1 MKRPVTV
8 RPSAT
13 WVGFSAGSCAWCTF
27 LVRRAASL
35 RALVTAGSRLA
46 SASWSACCGT
56 TVVCRSTWSKRTVYS
71 RTAGAP
77 RRRTSSQTG
86 RTRATA
92 ASTSV
97 AARGRTPARAARL
110 SWPGSRPRR
119 SIREI
124 TRLVYG
130 RPGFLRLPVTAR
142 FPARFPARSL
152 GGPAGA
158 RLGQQD
164 DARGAQRPEGQ
175 RALGPQGERGAEG
188 GPGRAGREQVV
199 VGSQPDFAAD
209 PQGDK
214 PGGDRARDQAD
225 GGRRAGPADQDPVA
239 EGAGD
244 QPADGGDQ
252 GEPGV
257 GHDERGGFRVH
268 QSGFAVGDLLQQR
281 ARRDRGPDEPGRD
294 AEYRAARQSREESR
308 QSPLRETSLVAP
320 HCSRTMLPGLA

>member
-13 WVGFSAGSCAWCTF
+13 WVGVSAGSCAWCTF
-27 LVRRAASL
+27 LVRRAASS
-35 RALVTAGSRLA
+35 RAFATAGSRLA

-56 TVVCRSTWSKRTVYS
+56 TVVCRSTWSKRAVYS

-86 RTRATA
+86 RTRVTV

-130 RPGFLRLPVTAR
+130 RLGFGRLAVT
-142 FPARFPARSL
+142 ARFPARSL
-152 GGPAGA
+152 GGSAGA
-158 RLGQQD
+158 GLGQQD
-164 DARGAQRPEGQ
+164 DARGAQRPERQ

-214 PGGDRARDQAD
+214 RGGDRARDQAD

-244 QPADGGDQ
+244 QPAGRGDQ
-252 GEPGV
+252 GE
-257 GHDERGGFRVH
+257 
-268 QSGFAVGDLLQQR
+268 
-281 ARRDRGPDEPGRD
+281 
-294 AEYRAARQSREESR
+294 
-308 QSPLRETSLVAP
+308 
-320 HCSRTMLPGLA
+320 